1 MTTFDLKVVNTDA
14 DGKNTTKTFAKT
26 DDGDTDTAKAL
37 ANAYSALTNYTE
49 KKAQTV
55 KYVDVDLD
63 D

>member
-37 ANAYSALTNYTE
+37 ANAYSALTN
-49 KKAQTV
+49 
-55 KYVDVDLD
+55 
-63 D
+63 